1 MGVAHHEGMA
11 RVGERVERPS
21 GAAPSLRIA
30 LKAVGD
36 DAQVIELV
44 GELDLSTIPMVETR
58 LMRTLRTHEALVL
71 DLSRVV
77 FIDST
82 GIALLIRAHRVADPG
97 GKLRTV
103 ISRDSQVERVLS
115 ISGVDRILSV
125 FFDRDQ
131 AIAAIAPQASAART
145 DAA

>member
-11 RVGERVERPS
+11 RRGERVERSS

-36 DAQVIELV
+36 DPRVIELV

-58 LMRTLRTHEALVL
+58 LLRMLRTHEAVVL

-82 GIALLIRAHRVADPG
+82 GIALLIKADRTAEDRAFMTVVAAG
-97 GKLRTV
+97 
-103 ISRDSQVERVLS
+103 SQVQRVFSIAGIDRVLP
-115 ISGVDRILSV
+115 V
-125 FFDRDQ
+125 FSDRDQ
-131 AIAAIAPQASAART
+131 AIAAIAPQAPAAKT